1 MLLLITV
8 QLKYFQLFFLQ
19 KWYFITIITAAFKL
33 VSDIIK
39 ALVCQLGRQTQKFWL
54 RCQIRPL
61 CWVFLLLPVCKKR
74 GAPGFHTRPTA
85 VLMCNYR
92 TMFTSDNRQMLH
104 SYFSRHIY
112 GLSASAALAFKFL
125 QSGFNVVQSKLEL
138 NGHKSSLIVM
148 WCFYTA
154 TVTLTLDSSLS
165 THGRDSGFFTKLS
178 DESSRLFIV
187 LYFLIIKLS
196 TTQNMIDYR
205 GRQRHHKVVRPKQSK
220 TVLISFTFSSWKQN
234 LHWLWRAR

>member
-85 VLMCNYR
+85 VLMCNYK

-148 WCFYTA
+148 FLHSNSYSHPWLL
-154 TVTLTLDSSLS
+154 TV
-165 THGRDSGFFTKLS
+165 HP
-178 DESSRLFIV
+178 
-187 LYFLIIKLS
+187 
-196 TTQNMIDYR
+196 
-205 GRQRHHKVVRPKQSK
+205 RQRFGLLHQAVGRVVQALHCLILPHHQAVHHPEHDWLQGETETPQGGTSK
-220 TVLISFTFSSWKQN
+220 AVKN
-234 LHWLWRAR
+234 CPD

>member
-1 MLLLITV
+1 
-8 QLKYFQLFFLQ
+8 
-19 KWYFITIITAAFKL
+19 
-33 VSDIIK
+33 
-39 ALVCQLGRQTQKFWL
+39 
-54 RCQIRPL
+54 
-61 CWVFLLLPVCKKR
+61 
-74 GAPGFHTRPTA
+74 
-85 VLMCNYR
+85 
-92 TMFTSDNRQMLH
+92 MFTSDNRQMLH

-138 NGHKSSLIVM
+138 NLGHKSSLIVM
-148 WCFYTA
+148 GCFYTA

-220 TVLISFTFSSWKQN
+220 TVLISFTFSS
-234 LHWLWRAR
+234 